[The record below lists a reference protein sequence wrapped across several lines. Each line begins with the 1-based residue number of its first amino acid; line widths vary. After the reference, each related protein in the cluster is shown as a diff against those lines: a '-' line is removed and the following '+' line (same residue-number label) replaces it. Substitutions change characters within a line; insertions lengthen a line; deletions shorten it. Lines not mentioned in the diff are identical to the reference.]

1 MDRRLSIFRYWEDIA
16 VVVFYRRLIACCCS
30 TECLFRMGCVQ
41 TSSLRSQ
48 EDNAVK
54 TLYLHRKLTRK
65 SRRQN
70 PGGQTGEGQ
79 ASQASPETH
88 SRDPIP
94 RNYSCASLL
103 SLEFTLEGKEF
114 SKFPRWR
121 GYKMCNVCDKDDE
134 IDIVRTMETAKHKL
148 CNRCMMITEIR
159 NSMNSCVSS
168 KVSATAFANL
178 LALVW

>member
-1 MDRRLSIFRYWEDIA
+1 
-16 VVVFYRRLIACCCS
+16 
-30 TECLFRMGCVQ
+30 MGCVQ

-79 ASQASPETH
+79 ASQASPKTQ